1 MNIKEMRIAVGLT
14 QKELATIAGVTISC
28 YQKYE
33 YGTRIPDAKTAIKIA
48 DALQTTVKQLWG
60 GNLTTA

>member
-1 MNIKEMRIAVGLT
+1 MYIKELRIAAGFT
-14 QKELATIAGVTISC
+14 QKELAAIAGVTVAC

-48 DALQTTVKQLWG
+48 DALKTTVEQLWG
-60 GNLTTA
+60 GSLTTA

>member
-1 MNIKEMRIAVGLT
+1 MYIKELRIAAGLT
-14 QKELATIAGVTISC
+14 QKELAAIAGVTVAC

-48 DALQTTVKQLWG
+48 DALKTTVEQLWG
-60 GNLTTA
+60 GSLTTG